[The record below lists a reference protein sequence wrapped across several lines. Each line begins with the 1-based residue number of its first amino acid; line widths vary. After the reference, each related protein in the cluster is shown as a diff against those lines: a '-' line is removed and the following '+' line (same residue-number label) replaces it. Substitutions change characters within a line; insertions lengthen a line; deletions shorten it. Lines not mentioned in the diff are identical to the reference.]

1 MVAIFTGLGAGFTRG
16 SGTLLGGAGQLGSS
30 LLGRGGESVSVNAA
44 SGNLLVSHQDEFL
57 VGLGP
62 DVAIARTYN
71 SLSDA
76 ADGDNGDQWQQSTTR
91 RVFGLTGTQDSA
103 GSTVSRLGADGSV
116 VVYAWDAARSAYVTK
131 DGAGAFDTLTCASD
145 VWTWRDGD
153 TQATETYVQYG
164 AGNWR
169 IAAAA
174 DADGNG
180 LTFSYNADKLDKVTT
195 ADGAWTQYAWSGN
208 AITQVVTG
216 YTDLATSTAKTLTR
230 MRYGYD
236 GQGRL
241 QSVTTDLTPDDNAVS
256 DANTY
261 VVTYTYDGTS
271 NRIASIAQTDG
282 SLLQIAYDGSDR
294 VQTLTQTVASGV
306 TRVTTLAYG
315 SGYTSVTG
323 PDGQVTRLDY
333 DGSGRLTKIT
343 APPAASGATAQTVQF
358 AYDADGNL
366 DSVTDGA
373 GKVTSYDYNASG
385 NATLVTDPT
394 GHTVTRSY
402 DAQNRLITELTSGAD
417 RDGVNTAHYSQY
429 VYDSEGHLRF
439 AVNAAGQVSEYRYT
453 AAGQLARTIQYAENR
468 MTPPGA
474 AAISL
479 ATAEAWVAGITDKSS
494 VRITEN
500 SYDARGNVV
509 LAKSFGIADSSGNP
523 LTSEGVTTGHYVYDQ
538 KGQLIE
544 SWREGENHETFLYD
558 GMGRLY
564 SSSDRN
570 GGTTTIVFADAA
582 TTTTITT
589 AAGLSSI
596 SVYNKTGDL
605 VSLTE
610 SGANTTAGT
619 ASYQYDAS
627 GRLRVVTDA
636 TGRKS
641 YVYYDKAG
649 RKVAEANHLG
659 EVTEY
664 LYDGAG
670 RVAATVAYA
679 TVLSGS
685 ALTSMGNPASSADF
699 VALRPSANAADVWS
713 WTIYDDA
720 GRAIQLIDNLGGTV
734 RYEYDTE
741 GKLAKTT
748 AFYTRLTPAQLTAFR
763 AAAPTTLQLPAAHAK
778 DALSRVFYNKAGQQ
792 IGTLDGEGF
801 LSETIRDG
809 AGLEIQTT
817 WYAAATNAADR
828 ASGSYALLK
837 SGITASSADRV
848 AYSVYDGQGL
858 LRYSVNARG
867 GITGYSYDDAGRLFK
882 TTAYATEVALTD
894 FTYDAVKAAIATN
907 AADRTSWTV
916 YDAAGRAAYT
926 VDAEGGVAAFK
937 YDTSGRVT
945 KAVAYD
951 NLYTSTIGLAAL
963 DSWVA
968 NSAQANDTKN
978 RVTRNWYNAR
988 GEVIYSLDAENYVT
1002 GYAYDA
1008 EGRVL
1013 STTRYGGSW
1022 VTVSDTTTIAQLAA
1036 LLVGTPTSTAITVSQ
1051 TYDNAGRVLTS
1062 TDGEGIITR
1071 NSYNTLGQ
1079 LTDVTEAYGTGDAA
1093 TTHYTYDGAGRV
1105 LTQTSAY
1112 GASEAATV
1120 TYAYD
1125 GLGNRTGVT
1134 DANGNTTTFTYD
1146 RLGQVLTSTNA
1157 LNGVTAYV
1165 YDAFGN
1171 VVKVTT
1177 PGGEASYSY
1186 YDRLGRLVT
1195 TRDAEN
1201 FVTRTIYNR
1210 FSEAIDV
1217 RHYATAFTGT
1227 PQIGLNPTGD
1237 PNASGTG
1244 PSPEVIAAY
1253 AYATQLQTTADA
1265 AATALATE
1273 QAALAATL
1281 ANPLPFLQT
1290 KLAALQAQRATVQA
1304 QYDAANFLNR
1314 LLVYGPQLASIDSD
1328 IAKVNT
1334 NITRVNNGQGLDSW
1348 GTSQVNDA
1356 YNVSGLQ
1363 TQYNTAQAAANQ
1375 ALADAQALE
1384 TAQLGGGDFGPY
1396 SGATYAYDRLGRV
1409 KTKIDAEGYGE
1420 SYSYDAFG
1428 QLGTFRRYPGAV
1440 SGTNY
1445 NETSFE
1451 YDRRGSLKK
1460 TIDAQGWYESYSYD
1474 AFGRQISVTAKSNS
1488 NAKTDGGT
1496 TTYEYYKNGLL
1507 KSETLPILAHNSAG
1521 STTGAIKKSYVY
1533 DQRGNLRQLK
1543 EADGLAE
1550 QRVTTYT
1557 YDKLNRKLTTSS
1569 PAVSGL
1575 TINTVDN
1582 SVSSVSG
1589 SPVETITYDPNG
1601 NIIRIVDAVGA
1612 ATVFYYDALNRKTS
1626 EINALGT
1633 VTTYAYDANGNVER
1647 VRVYEHALNMVQSST
1662 GKNFSLVPYDL
1673 EGWAARVHRMYD
1685 IALGRLAVS
1694 TEVENWVYRAVNMY
1708 GNTATALESICSE
1721 ILGDSGVQARLSP
1734 TNVTTF
1740 VTQMYQLGFGRNP
1753 TSAEVTT
1760 WVTALNNGS
1769 TTRGAMLAVFVDH
1782 QDHRA
1787 RVDGTIAALEFGM
1800 ANLDAIEP
1808 SKYRETIFTYDK
1820 LGRMLTS
1827 AVTLPS
1833 GYKTGV
1839 WNGSAWTNATTA
1851 SLVTSYQYDYLGN
1864 VVKVTDPGGSS
1875 VFSYYDKLARKTAQL
1890 DQEGYLSTWTY
1901 DSEGNVLTERRYS
1914 TRFTGTPGTS
1924 GPPSVS
1930 TNANDRVTTYTYDK
1944 VGNRLSEARS
1954 SVVFHN
1960 GTGGTS
1966 TGTSSISYVYNGLG
1980 QVVRKTEATG
1990 EQFDYSYDA
1999 GGRLIQETRP
2009 AFTSNTGASVTPQ
2022 LNYFYNGLGNLS
2034 RTVQAGNADASARI
2048 TTYAYDAGGRLSS
2061 MVDAEGKTRSYRYD
2075 QAGRLVL
2082 EYYSRTVMASDGSTS
2097 TSVEGIGYRYDA
2109 MGRNLGQGF
2118 YKSTNSGV
2126 SWQFQTAA
2134 NGADS
2139 TTIEYNAFGDVTK
2152 IKINGVTQQ
2161 ENAYDLAGRLWKS
2174 TSGDGLWKYFGYDKN
2189 GNQTLTITSAG
2200 ANISGKTLAQAFAMV
2215 GQSDV
2220 NGTYTVYDKRN
2231 MATSVVEE
2239 GRQLA
2244 DDTTVTLTTGRTYTA
2259 FGEFA
2264 SETDAAGA
2272 TITYTYNTMGRRIRV
2287 ESPTISIT
2295 MEDGT
2300 TRYVKPSE
2308 DFYYDA
2314 SGRLVAMRD
2323 SNGTYATGGTATNGK
2338 SKGANTGNLTRL
2350 TLLAGTGYGGGE
2362 ALVVRQTTADGGIS
2376 ETAYDILGNARKT
2389 RVLLSGDGSTPAT
2402 DVWRT
2407 TEQAFDKLGRI
2418 IKATRPGAS
2427 AGTYFYDSYA
2437 YDELG
2442 QLVEHG
2448 NSVMST
2454 APEGTTNFLDGNTEI
2469 STFDIQGRI
2478 VKSRAYGGDITET
2491 TYSWDASLEA
2501 AGTGL
2506 TDTGG
2511 WMKQTIYRN
2520 TLTTGVLTV
2529 IEKTDTYGR
2538 IITRTDL
2545 DGRLHN
2551 FSYNLAGWMTKT
2563 YNTIAGAAEINY
2575 SYYNTGQ
2582 IRGQIGNA
2590 PETLYKYDEVGR
2602 RRYESV
2608 RSYNW
2613 QNGQWEYLKQATVIY
2628 DKLGRIAQFED
2639 QGGPDIPY
2647 AKLVFGYDANGNV
2660 MSTASTYSPL
2670 DQYGDPGTQTTVT
2683 KYNLYDAGNRMVL
2696 ADGELS
2702 GSAIVRGT
2710 GGKAI
2715 VYDKAGQ
2722 RVAATI
2728 TKTTYDPKYG
2738 YPVDQEVQEIY
2749 EYDAAGRLQNRKES
2763 LDGGTTVTLR
2773 STFTYDGMGRV
2784 VTQKDFTVGSTTQ
2797 TNFDK
2802 TVTYNDKGQVSFE
2815 RTYTLVGAD
2824 TIRAD
2829 ATYTYLDYDGNYAL
2843 GQVGKIDTIN
2853 YKNNNNSQ
2861 AADTLLQYRYDLYEK
2876 ATLSQSIYKPD
2887 KSQSTTY
2894 YNNYQ
2899 IDSWGY
2905 TRQVDITDGRSRS
2918 VIIKHDENN
2927 QILSREEDELSYNR
2941 GNPRQIYYRFD
2952 GRQLGEISNDGT
2964 LNIDYQTSVERRSTV
2979 QPTSPGP
2986 FMNGST
2992 APTAYTDFNQHY
3004 DAINSYQQ
3012 SSSTRSSYTV
3022 QGGET
3027 LQSIAASVWGDASLW
3042 YSIAE
3047 ANGLTAGQQLTAGQ
3061 TLVIPA
3067 NVVRS
3072 HNNADTFKA
3081 YDPGKALGDI
3091 SPTAASPA
3099 PAQAKKNKCGVFGMI
3114 LLAVVAIAVTVVTA
3128 GAAVAAA
3135 STTSFAS
3142 GLSTVLGTAV
3152 LGGTVAAG
3160 GIAGAVGGLGAIAI
3174 GAGSAALGSIVSQGV
3189 GVATGI
3195 QEKFSWKGVALAAI
3209 GGGVGG
3215 ALAPGGILG
3224 DGGLFGATNS
3234 AGELVG
3240 GALGKVGSGVVRAGL
3255 SGITSS
3261 AVSQGIA
3268 IASGLQ
3274 SSFSWSGL
3282 AAAGA
3287 AAASGAALGHSLAGD
3302 KGFLG
3307 IKAGANSLGNLAL
3320 SSSASLLAN
3329 AVTRSAIEGTSFG
3342 DNILIGVPDLVA
3354 SLLMKVLTSEILQKP
3369 QDQVN
3374 QRPPTARAR
3383 LAAIGTDGDPH
3394 GVHGL
3399 GRVADWPPPLPE
3411 GEVEVWN
3418 GPVTA
3423 EKAREAQDIW
3433 KSVSNDP
3440 KYSGVAEDWI
3450 KYWKMKEA
3458 GAAYVY
3464 FSESSSIVE
3473 NSVEAFEVLK
3483 SGAGDIVKNIGMAAI
3498 NELSNK
3504 LNKIQFDLD
3513 SITGN
3518 VVGFVNKLEESYNLS
3533 RDYIDSKIEGSWLEN
3548 SVRPYLYFNDFSVSG
3563 ISTIARG
3570 VGSLPS
3576 ALAHPIDSFTGMID
3590 GAALA
3595 IDRALVAENTPASV
3609 QAARAYAAVS
3619 NMSGREI
3626 STSLG
3631 NVGGEVVLLVGP
3643 GKLKG
3648 PLRFEA
3654 RAYDIAAE
3662 NIAPR
3667 KIAEFGAC
3675 FVAGTPVHTPQ
3686 GTAAIEELRP
3696 GDWVLAQPELGGER
3710 SARRIVRVVSFE
3722 DKPIWMVSYRDDIG
3736 NTETLRTTPNHPF
3749 WVDGLGWTAAE
3760 FLQPGHR
3767 LQLADGSGATVAAV
3781 ADTGKRQSVF
3791 NFEVD
3796 GFHTYYVG
3804 ELGVWVHN
3812 TNCAMIAPG
3821 SLPAIEESAV
3831 VSTLQHIDAGT
3842 TPAGSLAK
3850 KWGTQ
3855 FKNWAGDL
3863 PGNQGPTS
3871 PYLEYRVAP
3880 SPGTSGAGTNRV
3892 VVNSQTGETYY
3903 TWTHYGDTGNPPFV
3917 QIR

>member
-16 SGTLLGGAGQLGSS
+16 SGNLLGGAGQLGSS

-71 SLSDA
+71 SLADA

-131 DGAGAFDTLTCASD
+131 DGSGAFDTLTWASD

-153 TQATETYVQYG
+153 TQATETYAAYG
-164 AGNWR
+164 TGNWR

-174 DADGNG
+174 DADGNT
-180 LTFSYNADKLDKVTT
+180 LTFSYNADKLDRVTT
-195 ADGAWTQYAWSGN
+195 ADGAWTQYVWSGN
-208 AITQVVTG
+208 AITEVTTG
-216 YTDLATSTAKTLTR
+216 YTDLATSAAKTLTR
-230 MRYGYD
+230 VRYGYD

-241 QSVTTDLTPDDNAVS
+241 QTVTTDLTPDDNAVS
-256 DANTY
+256 DANVY
-261 VVTYTYDGTS
+261 VVTYSYHGTS

-306 TRVTTLAYG
+306 TRVTTLTYG

-373 GKVTSYDYNASG
+373 GKVTSYDYDGSG
-385 NATLVTDPT
+385 NATLITDST

-417 RDGVNTAHYSQY
+417 RDGASTAHYAQY
-429 VYDSEGHLRF
+429 VYDAEGHLRF
-439 AVNAAGQVSEYRYT
+439 AVNAAGQVTEYRYT

-474 AAISL
+474 AAIGL
-479 ATAEAWVAGITDKSS
+479 ATAEAWVAGIADKSS

-509 LAKSFGIADSSGNP
+509 LAKSFGIADASGNP
-523 LTSEGVTTGHYVYDQ
+523 LASEGVTTGHYVYDQ
-538 KGQLIE
+538 AGQLIE

-570 GGTTTIVFADAA
+570 GGTTMIVFADA
-582 TTTTITT
+582 TTTTTVT
-589 AAGLSSI
+589 NAAGFSSI
-596 SVYNKTGDL
+596 SVYNKTGEL
-605 VSLTE
+605 VSVTE
-610 SGANTTAGT
+610 SGASTTAGT
-619 ASYQYDAS
+619 ATYEYDAS

-641 YVYYDKAG
+641 YVYCDKAG

-664 LYDGAG
+664 LYDAAG
-670 RVAATVAYA
+670 RVAATVAYSA
-679 TVLSGS
+679 ALSGP
-685 ALTSMGNPASSADF
+685 ALTAMGNPASSAEF
-699 VALRPSANAADVWS
+699 STLRPTANAADVWS

-720 GRAIQLIDNLGGTV
+720 GRAIQSIDNLGGTAT
-734 RYEYDTE
+734 YEYDSE

-748 AFYTRLTPAQLTAFR
+748 AFYTKLTPAQLTAFR
-763 AAAPTTLQLPAAHAK
+763 AAPPTTLQLPAAHAK
-778 DALSRVFYNKAGQQ
+778 DAVSRVFYNKAGQQ

-809 AGLEIQTT
+809 AGLELQTT
-817 WYAAATNAADR
+817 YYAMPTNTADR
-828 ASGSYALLK
+828 ASGSFATLRAAVAGY
-837 SGITASSADRV
+837 STVDRT

-858 LRYSVNARG
+858 LRFSVNARG
-867 GITGYSYDDAGRLFK
+867 GITGYSYDDAGRLVK

-894 FTYDAVKAAIATN
+894 FTYDAVKAAIVTN
-907 AADRTSWTV
+907 AADRTSWIV

-926 VDAEGGVAAFK
+926 IDAEGAVAAFK

-951 NLYTSTIGLAAL
+951 NLYSSTITLAAL
-963 DSWVA
+963 DSWAA
-968 NSAQANDTKN
+968 NSAQASDTKN
-978 RVTRNWYNAR
+978 RVTRSWYNAR
-988 GEVIYSLDAENYVT
+988 GEVVFSVDAENYVT

-1013 STTRYGGSW
+1013 STTRYGGSG
-1022 VTVSDTTTIAQLAA
+1022 VAVSDTTTIAQLAA

-1051 TYDNAGRVLTS
+1051 TYDNAGRVLAS
-1062 TDGEGIITR
+1062 TDGEGIVTR
-1071 NSYNTLGQ
+1071 NSYNALGQ
-1079 LTDVTEAYGTGDAA
+1079 LTDVTEAYGTADAA
-1093 TTHYTYDGAGRV
+1093 ATHYTYDGAGRI

-1112 GASEAATV
+1112 GAAEAATV

-1171 VVKVTT
+1171 VVKVTDPRGKST
-1177 PGGEASYSY
+1177 YNY
-1186 YDRLGRLVT
+1186 YDRLSRLVT
-1195 TRDAEN
+1195 VRDPEN
-1201 FVTRTIYNR
+1201 YVVRTIYNR

-1217 RHYATAFTGT
+1217 RRYATVFTGA
-1227 PQIGLNPTGD
+1227 PLLDVNPTGD
-1237 PNASGTG
+1237 PDATYSG
-1244 PSPEVIAAY
+1244 PSPTVIAAY
-1253 AYATQLQTTADA
+1253 AYAAQLQTTADTA
-1265 AATALATE
+1265 AAALAAE
-1273 QAALAATL
+1273 QAALAGTL

-1290 KLAALQAQRATVQA
+1290 ELAALQAQRATVQA
-1304 QYDAANFLNR
+1304 QYDAANWLDR
-1314 LLVYGPQLASIDSD
+1314 LLVYGPQLIGIDSD
-1328 IAKVNT
+1328 ISKVET
-1334 NITRVNNGQGLDSW
+1334 NISRVNNGQGLDSW
-1348 GTSQVNDA
+1348 GTNQVNAA

-1363 TQYNTAQAAANQ
+1363 TQYNTAQAAADQ

-1384 TAQLGGGDFGPY
+1384 AAEQDGGDFGPY
-1396 SGATYAYDRLGRV
+1396 SGVTYIYDRLGRV
-1409 KTKIDAEGYGE
+1409 ATKVDAEGYAE
-1420 SYSYDAFG
+1420 TYSYDAFD
-1428 QLGTFRRYPGAV
+1428 QLVSFRRYPGAV
-1440 SGTNY
+1440 GGSTY
-1445 NETSFE
+1445 NETLFE

-1460 TIDAQGWYESYSYD
+1460 TTDAEGWYESYGYD
-1474 AFGRQISVTAKSNS
+1474 AFGRQESVTAKSS
-1488 NAKTDGGT
+1488 SKAKSAGGT
-1496 TTYEYYKNGLL
+1496 TTYQYYKNGLL
-1507 KSETLPILAHNSAG
+1507 KSETLSVQSYDSAG
-1521 STTGAIKKSYVY
+1521 NAIGVIKTSYVY
-1533 DQRGNLRQLK
+1533 DRRGNLTQLK

-1550 QRVTTYT
+1550 QRITFYT
-1557 YDKLNRKLTTSS
+1557 YDKLNRLLTTATPS
-1569 PAVSGL
+1569 VSGL
-1575 TINTVDN
+1575 TINASSN
-1582 SVSSVSG
+1582 SVSTVSG
-1589 SPVETITYDPNG
+1589 SPTETIVYDSNG
-1601 NIIRIVDAVGA
+1601 NVTKIVDAAGSR
-1612 ATVFYYDALNRKTS
+1612 TVFFYDALNRKTV

-1633 VTTYAYDANGNVER
+1633 YTAYAYDANGNVTNIK
-1647 VRVYEHALNMVQSST
+1647 VYEGVVA
-1662 GKNFSLVPYDL
+1662 VPA
-1673 EGWAARVHRMYD
+1673 G
-1685 IALGRLAVS
+1685 GGGVS
-1694 TEVENWVYRAVNMY
+1694 TAPAAPS
-1708 GNTATALESICSE
+1708 GN
-1721 ILGDSGVQARLSP
+1721 
-1734 TNVTTF
+1734 
-1740 VTQMYQLGFGRNP
+1740 
-1753 TSAEVTT
+1753 
-1760 WVTALNNGS
+1760 
-1769 TTRGAMLAVFVDH
+1769 
-1782 QDHRA
+1782 
-1787 RVDGTIAALEFGM
+1787 
-1800 ANLDAIEP
+1800 
-1808 SKYRETIFTYDK
+1808 KRETSFTYDD
-1820 LGRMLTS
+1820 RNQMVTS
-1827 AVTLPS
+1827 TVVLPS
-1833 GYKTGV
+1833 SYKTGT
-1839 WNGSAWTNATTA
+1839 WTGSAWTNTTTT
-1851 SLVTSYQYDYLGN
+1851 SLLTAYQYDYLGN
-1864 VVKVTDPGGSS
+1864 VVKVTDPNGNST
-1875 VFSYYDKLARKTAQL
+1875 FSYYDKLSRKTAQL
-1890 DQEGYLSTWTY
+1890 DQEGYLCAWTY
-1901 DSEGNVLTERRYS
+1901 SSDGNVLTERRYL

-1930 TNANDRVTTYTYDK
+1930 TNNKDRLTTYTYDK
-1944 VGNRLSEARS
+1944 VGNRISESRS
-1954 SVVFHN
+1954 DVVVHN
-1960 GTGGTS
+1960 GNGGTRKVDS
-1966 TGTSSISYVYNGLG
+1966 TVTYVYNGLG
-1980 QVVRKTEATG
+1980 QVVQKNEAIDDHSQGYIGDESLYYT
-1990 EQFDYSYDA
+1990 YDSA
-1999 GGRLIQETRP
+1999 GRLTQEVQPVYSSHVGT
-2009 AFTSNTGASVTPQ
+2009 NVTPHV
-2022 LNYFYNGLGNLS
+2022 NYYYNGLGNLT

-2082 EYYSRTVMASDGSTS
+2082 EYYSRTVMAVNGTPSTS
-2097 TSVEGIGYRYDA
+2097 LEGIGYRYDA
-2109 MGRNLGQGF
+2109 LGRNLGQGF
-2118 YKSTNSGV
+2118 YKSTNSGA
-2126 SWQFQTAA
+2126 SWQFQTTA

-2161 ENAYDLAGRLWKS
+2161 ENAYDLAGRVWKS

-2189 GNQTLTITSAG
+2189 GNQTLLITGAG
-2200 ANISGKTLAQAFAMV
+2200 ANISGKTLAQAFSMV

-2259 FGEFA
+2259 FGEVA

-2287 ESPTISIT
+2287 ESPTVSIT
-2295 MEDGT
+2295 MENGT

-2323 SNGTYATGGTATNGK
+2323 SNGTYATGGTGTNGK
-2338 SKGANTGNLTRL
+2338 SKDANTGNLTRL
-2350 TLLAGTGYGGGE
+2350 TLLAGTGYGGSE
-2362 ALVVRQTTADGGIS
+2362 ALVVRQTTADGGVS
-2376 ETAYDILGNARKT
+2376 ETAYDILGNARNT
-2389 RVLLSGDGSTPAT
+2389 RVLLSGDGSTPAS

-2407 TEQAFDKLGRI
+2407 TEQTFDKLGRI
-2418 IKATRPGAS
+2418 VSATRPGTS

-2454 APEGTTNFLDGNTEI
+2454 ASAGTTNYLDGNTEI

-2478 VKSRAYGGDITET
+2478 VNSRAYGGDITET

-2511 WMKQTIYRN
+2511 WVKQTIYRN

-2529 IEKTDTYGR
+2529 VEKTDSYGR
-2538 IITRTDL
+2538 LITRTDL

-2563 YNTIAGAAEINY
+2563 YNSIAGAAEINY
-2575 SYYNTGQ
+2575 SYYNTGLV
-2582 IRGQIGNA
+2582 RGQIGNA
-2590 PETLYKYDEVGR
+2590 PETLYKYDEAGR

-2608 RSYNW
+2608 KSYNW
-2613 QNGQWEYLKQATVIY
+2613 QSSQWEYLKQATVIY

-2670 DQYGDPGTQTTVT
+2670 DQYGNPGTQTTVT

-2728 TKTTYDPKYG
+2728 TKTIYDPN
-2738 YPVDQEVQEIY
+2738 PVDQEVREIY

-2784 VTQKDFTVGSTTQ
+2784 VTQKDFRVGSTTQ

-2815 RTYTLVGAD
+2815 RTYTLVGSN

-2853 YKNNNNSQ
+2853 YKDNNNSQ

-2927 QILSREEDELSYNR
+2927 QILSREEDEVNYSR

-2964 LNIDYQTSVERRSTV
+2964 LNVDYQTSVERRSTV

-2992 APTAYTDFNQHY
+2992 ASTAYTDFNQHY

-3022 QGGET
+3022 QDGET

-3072 HNNADTFKA
+3072 HNNAGTFKA

-3099 PAQAKKNKCGVFGMI
+3099 PAQAKKNKCGVLGMV

-3152 LGGTVAAG
+3152 LGGTVATG

-3174 GAGSAALGSIVSQGV
+3174 GAGSAAIGSIVSQGV

-3268 IASGLQ
+3268 IASDY
-3274 SSFSWSGL
+3274 SR
-3282 AAAGA
+3282 
-3287 AAASGAALGHSLAGD
+3287 AS
-3302 KGFLG
+3302 
-3307 IKAGANSLGNLAL
+3307 
-3320 SSSASLLAN
+3320 
-3329 AVTRSAIEGTSFG
+3329 V
-3342 DNILIGVPDLVA
+3342 GVVW
-3354 SLLMKVLTSEILQKP
+3354 
-3369 QDQVN
+3369 
-3374 QRPPTARAR
+3374 RR
-3383 LAAIGTDGDPH
+3383 LAP
-3394 GVHGL
+3394 
-3399 GRVADWPPPLPE
+3399 RPQVARHLATAWPA
-3411 GEVEVWN
+3411 
-3418 GPVTA
+3418 T
-3423 EKAREAQDIW
+3423 K
-3433 KSVSNDP
+3433 
-3440 KYSGVAEDWI
+3440 
-3450 KYWKMKEA
+3450 
-3458 GAAYVY
+3458 
-3464 FSESSSIVE
+3464 
-3473 NSVEAFEVLK
+3473 
-3483 SGAGDIVKNIGMAAI
+3483 
-3498 NELSNK
+3498 
-3504 LNKIQFDLD
+3504 
-3513 SITGN
+3513 
-3518 VVGFVNKLEESYNLS
+3518 
-3533 RDYIDSKIEGSWLEN
+3533 GSW
-3548 SVRPYLYFNDFSVSG
+3548 
-3563 ISTIARG
+3563 A
-3570 VGSLPS
+3570 
-3576 ALAHPIDSFTGMID
+3576 
-3590 GAALA
+3590 
-3595 IDRALVAENTPASV
+3595 
-3609 QAARAYAAVS
+3609 
-3619 NMSGREI
+3619 
-3626 STSLG
+3626 
-3631 NVGGEVVLLVGP
+3631 
-3643 GKLKG
+3643 
-3648 PLRFEA
+3648 
-3654 RAYDIAAE
+3654 
-3662 NIAPR
+3662 
-3667 KIAEFGAC
+3667 
-3675 FVAGTPVHTPQ
+3675 
-3686 GTAAIEELRP
+3686 
-3696 GDWVLAQPELGGER
+3696 
-3710 SARRIVRVVSFE
+3710 
-3722 DKPIWMVSYRDDIG
+3722 
-3736 NTETLRTTPNHPF
+3736 
-3749 WVDGLGWTAAE
+3749 
-3760 FLQPGHR
+3760 
-3767 LQLADGSGATVAAV
+3767 
-3781 ADTGKRQSVF
+3781 
-3791 NFEVD
+3791 
-3796 GFHTYYVG
+3796 
-3804 ELGVWVHN
+3804 
-3812 TNCAMIAPG
+3812 
-3821 SLPAIEESAV
+3821 
-3831 VSTLQHIDAGT
+3831 
-3842 TPAGSLAK
+3842 
-3850 KWGTQ
+3850 
-3855 FKNWAGDL
+3855 
-3863 PGNQGPTS
+3863 
-3871 PYLEYRVAP
+3871 
-3880 SPGTSGAGTNRV
+3880 
-3892 VVNSQTGETYY
+3892 
-3903 TWTHYGDTGNPPFV
+3903 
-3917 QIR
+3917 